1 MRSRVVI
8 TGVGAITPY
17 GAGADLLHREWTAG
31 HVAIEG
37 GQARCEGF
45 DPTLFLS
52 RKECA
57 ITDRFTQLAV
67 AAADEA
73 VAQSGWVSNPP
84 CEPDDMGAVIGVTVG
99 GVLTVEAQY
108 QVLQERG
115 SRQVSP
121 LSVPRI
127 MPSSASATL
136 AIRYGFGGATYQV
149 GSACAS
155 ASTAIAAAV
164 RAIQAG
170 DAKACLAGG
179 TDAPFSRLSRAC
191 FNATGVVSASGT
203 SRPFDARRDGFVMAE
218 GAAVLALED
227 ERNARQRGAQVL
239 GEILGVGLSSDHS
252 HLVAPDPSG
261 RGAGKAIGRALAE
274 AGLGPGE
281 LDYVNAQGTA
291 TVTSDAAET
300 RALKL
305 ALGDDVARGV
315 PVSSTKSAI
324 GHLMG
329 AAGAVEAVATLMAL
343 RDRVA
348 PPNLGYGEPDPD
360 CDLDYVVDGARA
372 LGERTRNGRGA
383 VGLSNSFGFGGHNVV
398 LCLRAN

>member
-8 TGVGAITPY
+8 TGVGAVTPY
-17 GAGADLLHREWTAG
+17 GAGADLLHREWSAG
-31 HVAIEG
+31 HVAIED
-37 GQARCEGF
+37 GQARCVGF
-45 DPTLFLS
+45 DPTNHLS

-57 ITDRFTQLAV
+57 ITDRFTQLTV

-73 VAQSGWVSNPP
+73 VAQSGWVANPP
-84 CEPDDMGAVIGVTVG
+84 CEPDDIGAVIGVTVG

-115 SRQVSP
+115 PRQVSP
-121 LSVPRI
+121 LSLPRI

-155 ASTAIAAAV
+155 ASTAIVSAV

-179 TDAPFSRLSRAC
+179 AEAPFSRFSQAC

-203 SRPFDARRDGFVMAE
+203 SRPFDARRDGFVMGE

-227 ERNARQRGAQVL
+227 ERNARQRGAPVL
-239 GEILGVGLSSDHS
+239 GEVLGVGSSSDHS
-252 HLVAPDPSG
+252 HVVAPDPGG
-261 RGAGKAIGRALAE
+261 RGAARAIARALAE
-274 AGLGPGE
+274 AGLEPGE

-291 TVTSDAAET
+291 TVASDVAET

-305 ALGDDVARGV
+305 ALGEDVARGV
-315 PVSSTKSAI
+315 PVSSIKSAI

-329 AAGAVEAVATLMAL
+329 AAGAVEAVATVLAL
-343 RDRVA
+343 RHRTA
-348 PPNLGYGEPDPD
+348 PPNLGYGEPDPE
-360 CDLDYVVDGARA
+360 CDLDYVTDGARP

-383 VGLSNSFGFGGHNVV
+383 VGLSDSFGFGGHNVV

>member
-8 TGVGAITPY
+8 TGVGAVTPF
-17 GAGADLLHREWTAG
+17 GVGADVLHREWSAG

-45 DPTLFLS
+45 DPGGYLS

-57 ITDRFTQLAV
+57 ITDRFTQLTVV
-67 AAADEA
+67 AADQA
-73 VAQSGWVSNPP
+73 VAQAGWEAKPP
-84 CEPDDMGAVIGVTVG
+84 CEADDIGAVIGVTVG

-108 QVLQERG
+108 HVLQERG
-115 SRQVSP
+115 SRHVSP

-127 MPSSASATL
+127 MPSSASAAL

-155 ASTAIAAAV
+155 ASTAIVSAV
-164 RAIQAG
+164 RAIQAN

-179 TDAPFSRLSRAC
+179 AEAPFSRLSRAC
-191 FNATGVVSASGT
+191 FDATGVVSPSGT
-203 SRPFDARRDGFVMAE
+203 SRPFDARRDGFVMGE

-227 ERNARQRGAQVL
+227 ERNARQRGAPIL
-239 GEILGVGLSSDHS
+239 GEVLGVGSSSDHS
-252 HLVAPDPSG
+252 HLVAPEPNG
-261 RGAGKAIGRALAE
+261 RGAGKAIARALAE
-274 AGLGPGE
+274 AGLEPGE

-291 TVTSDAAET
+291 TVASDVSET

-305 ALGDDVARGV
+305 ALGERVARAV

-329 AAGAVEAVATLMAL
+329 AAGAVEAVATLLAL

-348 PPNLGYGEPDPD
+348 PPNLGYGEPDPE
-360 CDLDYVVDGARA
+360 CDLDYVADGARG

>member
-1 MRSRVVI
+1 VRPRVVI

-17 GAGADLLHREWTAG
+17 GVGADKLHREWSAG
-31 HVAIEG
+31 HLAIER
-37 GQARCEGF
+37 GQARCDGF
-45 DPTLFLS
+45 DPSEHLS
-52 RKECA
+52 RKQCA
-57 ITDRFTQLAV
+57 ITDRFTQLTV
-67 AAADEA
+67 AAADET
-73 VAQSGWVSNPP
+73 VAQAGWEANPP
-84 CEPDDMGAVIGVTVG
+84 CEPDDIGVVIGVTVG

-108 QVLQERG
+108 HVLQERG
-115 SRQVSP
+115 VRHVSP

-127 MPSSASATL
+127 MPSSASAVL

-155 ASTAIAAAV
+155 AATAIASAV
-164 RAIQAG
+164 RAIQAK

-179 TDAPFSRLSRAC
+179 ADAPFSQFARAC
-191 FNATGVVSASGT
+191 FDATGAVSPSGT
-203 SRPFDARRDGFVMAE
+203 SRPFDARRDGFVMGE
-218 GAAVLALED
+218 GAAVLALEN
-227 ERNARQRGAQVL
+227 ERTARERGALVL
-239 GEILGVGLSSDHS
+239 GEVLGIGSSSDHS

-261 RGAGKAIGRALAE
+261 RGAGKAIARALAE
-274 AGLGPGE
+274 AGLEPRE

-291 TVTSDAAET
+291 TVASDLAET

-305 ALGDDVARGV
+305 ALGEAAHAV

-329 AAGAVEAVATLMAL
+329 AAGAVEAAATLLAL
-343 RDRVA
+343 RDRIA
-348 PPNLGYGEPDPD
+348 PPTLGYGEPDPD
-360 CDLDYVVDGARA
+360 CDLDYVVDGPRELA
-372 LGERTRNGRGA
+372 ERSGDGRGA

>member
-1 MRSRVVI
+1 VRSRVVI
-8 TGVGAITPY
+8 TGVGAVTPY
-17 GAGADLLHREWTAG
+17 GAGADLLHREWSAG

-45 DPTLFLS
+45 DPSLYLS

-57 ITDRFTQLAV
+57 ITDRFTQLTV

-73 VAQSGWVSNPP
+73 VAQAGWVGNPP
-84 CEPDDMGAVIGVTVG
+84 CEPDDIGAVIGVTVG

-108 QVLQERG
+108 HVLQERG
-115 SRQVSP
+115 SRHVSP
-121 LSVPRI
+121 LSIPRI

-155 ASTAIAAAV
+155 ASTAIVSAV

-203 SRPFDARRDGFVMAE
+203 SRPFDARRDGFVMGE

-227 ERNARQRGAQVL
+227 ERNARQRGAQIL
-239 GEILGVGLSSDHS
+239 GEVLGVGSSSDHS
-252 HLVAPDPSG
+252 HLVAPDPNG
-261 RGAGKAIGRALAE
+261 RGAGKAIARALAE
-274 AGLGPGE
+274 AGLEPGE
-281 LDYVNAQGTA
+281 IDYVNAQGTA
-291 TVTSDAAET
+291 TVASDVAET

-305 ALGDDVARGV
+305 ALGEDVARSV

-329 AAGAVEAVATLMAL
+329 AAGAVEAVATVLAL
-343 RDRVA
+343 KHRTA

-360 CDLDYVVDGARA
+360 CDLDYVADGARE
-372 LGERTRNGRGA
+372 LVERTRNGRGA

-398 LCLRAN
+398 LCLSAN

>member
-1 MRSRVVI
+1 VRPRVVI

-17 GAGADLLHREWTAG
+17 GAGADLLHSGWSAG

-45 DPTLFLS
+45 DPSPYLS

-57 ITDRFTQLAV
+57 MTDRFTQLMV
-67 AAADEA
+67 VAADEA
-73 VAQSGWVSNPP
+73 VGQSEWAANPP
-84 CEPDDMGAVIGVTVG
+84 CEADDVGAVIGVTVG

-115 SRQVSP
+115 SRHVSP
-121 LSVPRI
+121 LSIPRI
-127 MPSSASATL
+127 MPSSASAML

-155 ASTAIAAAV
+155 ASTAIVSAV

-170 DAKACLAGG
+170 DTKACLAGG
-179 TDAPFSRLSRAC
+179 ADAPFSRFSRAC
-191 FNATGVVSASGT
+191 FNATGVVSPSGT
-203 SRPFDARRDGFVMAE
+203 SRPFDARRDGFVMGE

-239 GEILGVGLSSDHS
+239 GEVLGVGSSSDHS
-252 HLVAPDPSG
+252 HLVAPEPSG
-261 RGAGKAIGRALAE
+261 RGAAKAIARALTE
-274 AGLGPGE
+274 AGLEPAD

-291 TVTSDAAET
+291 TVASDAAET

-305 ALGDDVARGV
+305 ALGEDGARGV

-343 RDRVA
+343 RNRVA
-348 PPNLGYGEPDPD
+348 PPNLGYGEPDPE
-360 CDLDYVVDGARA
+360 CDLDYVTDGARG
-372 LGERTRNGRGA
+372 LRGRTLNGRGA
-383 VGLSNSFGFGGHNVV
+383 VGVSNSFGFGGHNVV

>member
-1 MRSRVVI
+1 MRPRVVI
-8 TGVGAITPY
+8 TGVGAVTPY
-17 GAGADLLHREWTAG
+17 GAGADVLHREWTAG

-37 GQARCEGF
+37 GQARCAGF
-45 DPTLFLS
+45 DPSRYLS

-57 ITDRFTQLAV
+57 ITDRFTQLTV
-67 AAADEA
+67 VAADEA
-73 VAQSGWVSNPP
+73 VAQAGWEGNPP
-84 CEPDDMGAVIGVTVG
+84 CDGDDIGAVIGVTVG

-108 QVLQERG
+108 HVLQERG
-115 SRQVSP
+115 SRHVSP
-121 LSVPRI
+121 LSIPRI
-127 MPSSASATL
+127 MPSSAGAAL

-155 ASTAIAAAV
+155 ASTAIVSAV
-164 RAIQAG
+164 RAIQAN

-179 TDAPFSRLSRAC
+179 AEAPFSRLSQAC
-191 FNATGVVSASGT
+191 FNATGVVSPSGT
-203 SRPFDARRDGFVMAE
+203 SRPFDARRDGFVMGE

-227 ERNARQRGAQVL
+227 ERNARQRGAPIL
-239 GEILGVGLSSDHS
+239 GEVLGVGSSSDHS
-252 HLVAPDPSG
+252 HFVAPEPNG
-261 RGAGKAIGRALAE
+261 RGAGKAIARALAE
-274 AGLGPGE
+274 AGLESGE

-291 TVTSDAAET
+291 TVASDVSET

-305 ALGDDVARGV
+305 ALGERVARAV

-329 AAGAVEAVATLMAL
+329 AAGAVEAVATLLAL

-360 CDLDYVVDGARA
+360 CDLDYVTDGARA

>member
-1 MRSRVVI
+1 VRPRVVI

-17 GAGADLLHREWTAG
+17 GAGADRLHREWSAG
-31 HVAIEG
+31 HVAIER

-45 DPTLFLS
+45 DPSRYLS
-52 RKECA
+52 RRECA

-73 VAQSGWVSNPP
+73 MAQSGWAANPP
-84 CEPDDMGAVIGVTVG
+84 SEPDDIGAVIGVTVG

-115 SRQVSP
+115 DRHVSP

-136 AIRYGFGGATYQV
+136 AIRYGFGGASYQV

-155 ASTAIAAAV
+155 ASTAIVSAV

-191 FNATGVVSASGT
+191 FDATGVVSASGV
-203 SRPFDARRDGFVMAE
+203 SRPFDARRDGFVMGE

-227 ERNARQRGAQVL
+227 ERNARRRGAHVIGDVL
-239 GEILGVGLSSDHS
+239 GIGSSSDHS
-252 HLVAPDPSG
+252 HLVAPEPGG
-261 RGAGKAIGRALAE
+261 RGAGKAIVRALAE
-274 AGLGPGE
+274 AGVEPAE

-291 TVTSDAAET
+291 TVASDLAET
-300 RALKL
+300 RALEL
-305 ALGDDVARGV
+305 ALGEDVARRV

-329 AAGAVEAVATLMAL
+329 AAGAAEAVATLMAL
-343 RDRVA
+343 RHRRA
-348 PPNLGYGEPDPD
+348 PPNLGYGEPDPG
-360 CDLDYVVDGARA
+360 CDLNYVTSGARA

>member
-1 MRSRVVI
+1 VRSRVVI
-8 TGVGAITPY
+8 TGVGAVTPF
-17 GAGADLLHREWTAG
+17 GAGADLLHREWSAG

-45 DPTLFLS
+45 DPSPYLS
-52 RKECA
+52 RRERA
-57 ITDRFTQLAV
+57 VADRFTQLTV

-73 VAQSGWVSNPP
+73 LAQAGWGANPP
-84 CEPDDMGAVIGVTVG
+84 CEPDDIGAVIGVTVG

-115 SRQVSP
+115 SRHVSP
-121 LSVPRI
+121 LALPRI

-155 ASTAIAAAV
+155 ASTAIVSAV
-164 RAIQAG
+164 RAIQAN
-170 DAKACLAGG
+170 DVKACLAGG
-179 TDAPFSRLSRAC
+179 AEAPFSRLSSSC
-191 FNATGVVSASGT
+191 FNATGVVSPSGT
-203 SRPFDARRDGFVMAE
+203 SRPFDARRDGFVMGE
-218 GAAVLALED
+218 GAGVLALED

-239 GEILGVGLSSDHS
+239 GEVLGVGSSSDHS
-252 HLVAPDPSG
+252 HLVAPQPSG
-261 RGAGKAIGRALAE
+261 RGAGKAIARALAE
-274 AGLGPGE
+274 AGLEPPE

-291 TVTSDAAET
+291 TVASDAAET

-305 ALGDDVARGV
+305 ALGEDVARAV

-329 AAGAVEAVATLMAL
+329 AAGAVEAVATVMAL

-348 PPNLGYGEPDPD
+348 PPTLGYGEPDPD
-360 CDLDYVVDGARA
+360 CDLDYVTDGARA
-372 LGERTRNGRGA
+372 LWERTRNGRGA
-383 VGLSNSFGFGGHNVV
+383 VALSNSFGFGGHNVV
-398 LCLRAN
+398 LCLRAS

>member
-1 MRSRVVI
+1 MRARVVI
-8 TGVGAITPY
+8 TGVGAVTPY
-17 GAGADLLHREWTAG
+17 GAGADLLHRQWSAG
-31 HVAIEG
+31 HVAVDD

-45 DPTLFLS
+45 DPSLYLS

-57 ITDRFTQLAV
+57 ITDRFTQLTV

-73 VAQSGWVSNPP
+73 MAQSGWAVNPP
-84 CEPDDMGAVIGVTVG
+84 CEPDDVGAVIGVTVG

-108 QVLQERG
+108 HVLQERG
-115 SRQVSP
+115 ERHVSP
-121 LSVPRI
+121 LSLPRI

-155 ASTAIAAAV
+155 ASTAIVSAV

-179 TDAPFSRLSRAC
+179 TDAPFSRFSRAC
-191 FNATGVVSASGT
+191 FNATGVISASGT
-203 SRPFDARRDGFVMAE
+203 SRPFDARRDGFVMGE
-218 GAAVLALED
+218 GAALLALED
-227 ERNARQRGAQVL
+227 ERNARQRGARIL
-239 GEILGVGLSSDHS
+239 GEVLGVGSSSDHS
-252 HLVAPDPSG
+252 HLVAPEPNG
-261 RGAGKAIGRALAE
+261 RGASKAIARALAE
-274 AGLGPGE
+274 AGLAPGE
-281 LDYVNAQGTA
+281 IDYVNAQGTA
-291 TVTSDAAET
+291 TVASDVAET

-305 ALGDDVARGV
+305 ALGEDVARRV

-329 AAGAVEAVATLMAL
+329 AAGAVEAVATVLAL
-343 RDRVA
+343 RRRAA

-360 CDLDYVVDGARA
+360 CDLDYVADGARA
-372 LGERTRNGRGA
+372 LGDRTRTGRGA

-398 LCLRAN
+398 LCLRAS

>member
-1 MRSRVVI
+1 VRPRVVI

-17 GAGADLLHREWTAG
+17 GAGADLLHSAWSAG

-45 DPTLFLS
+45 DPSPYLS

-57 ITDRFTQLAV
+57 MTDRFTQLMV
-67 AAADEA
+67 VAADEA
-73 VAQSGWVSNPP
+73 VGQSEWAANPP
-84 CEPDDMGAVIGVTVG
+84 CEADDVGAVIGVTVG

-115 SRQVSP
+115 SRHVSP
-121 LSVPRI
+121 LSIPRI
-127 MPSSASATL
+127 MPSSASAML

-155 ASTAIAAAV
+155 ASTAIVSAV

-170 DAKACLAGG
+170 DTKACLAGG
-179 TDAPFSRLSRAC
+179 ADAPFSRFSRAC
-191 FNATGVVSASGT
+191 FNATGVVSPSGT
-203 SRPFDARRDGFVMAE
+203 SRPFDARRDGFVMGE

-239 GEILGVGLSSDHS
+239 GEVLGVGSSSDHS
-252 HLVAPDPSG
+252 HLVAPEPSG
-261 RGAGKAIGRALAE
+261 RGAAKAIARALTE
-274 AGLGPGE
+274 AGLEPAD

-291 TVTSDAAET
+291 TVASDAAET

-305 ALGDDVARGV
+305 ALGEDGARGV

-343 RDRVA
+343 RNRVA
-348 PPNLGYGEPDPD
+348 PPNLGYGEPDPE
-360 CDLDYVVDGARA
+360 CDLDYVTDGARG
-372 LGERTRNGRGA
+372 LRGRTLNGRGA
-383 VGLSNSFGFGGHNVV
+383 VGVSNSFGFGGHNVV

>member
-17 GAGADLLHREWTAG
+17 GAGAELLHREWSAG

-45 DPTLFLS
+45 DPSLFLS

-57 ITDRFTQLAV
+57 ITDRFTQLTV

-73 VAQSGWVSNPP
+73 VAQSGWVPNPP
-84 CEPDDMGAVIGVTVG
+84 CEPDDIGAVIGVTVG

-115 SRQVSP
+115 FRQVSP

-136 AIRYGFGGATYQV
+136 AIRYGFGGPAYQV

-155 ASTAIAAAV
+155 ASTAIVSAV

-179 TDAPFSRLSRAC
+179 TEAPFSLFSRAC
-191 FNATGVVSASGT
+191 FNATGVVSATGT
-203 SRPFDARRDGFVMAE
+203 SRPFDARRDGFVMGE

-227 ERNARQRGAQVL
+227 ERNARRRGAQIL
-239 GEILGVGLSSDHS
+239 GEVLGVGSSSDHS

-261 RGAGKAIGRALAE
+261 RGAAKAIARALAE

-291 TVTSDAAET
+291 TVASDAAET
-300 RALKL
+300 RAIKL
-305 ALGDDVARGV
+305 ALGEDVARGV

-343 RDRVA
+343 RNRVA
-348 PPNLGYGEPDPD
+348 PPNLGYAEPDPD
-360 CDLDYVVDGARA
+360 CDLDYVTDGARA
-372 LGERTRNGRGA
+372 LRGRTQNGRGA

>member
-8 TGVGAITPY
+8 TGVGAVTPY
-17 GAGADLLHREWTAG
+17 GAGADLLHREWSAG

-45 DPTLFLS
+45 DPSGHLS

-57 ITDRFTQLAV
+57 ITDRFTQLTV
-67 AAADEA
+67 LAADEA
-73 VAQSGWVSNPP
+73 VAQAGWEGNPP
-84 CEPDDMGAVIGVTVG
+84 CEGDDIGAVIGVTVG

-108 QVLQERG
+108 HVLQERG
-115 SRQVSP
+115 SRHVSP
-121 LSVPRI
+121 LSIPRI
-127 MPSSASATL
+127 MPSSASAAL

-155 ASTAIAAAV
+155 ASTAIVSAV
-164 RAIQAG
+164 RAIQA
-170 DAKACLAGG
+170 DDMKACLAGG
-179 TDAPFSRLSRAC
+179 AEAPFSRLSQAC
-191 FNATGVVSASGT
+191 FNATGVVSPSGT
-203 SRPFDARRDGFVMAE
+203 SRPFDARRDGFVMGE
-218 GAAVLALED
+218 GAAVLALEN
-227 ERNARQRGAQVL
+227 ERNARQRGAPIL
-239 GEILGVGLSSDHS
+239 GEVLGVGSSSDHS
-252 HLVAPDPSG
+252 HLVAPEPNG
-261 RGAGKAIGRALAE
+261 RGAEKAIARALAE
-274 AGLGPGE
+274 AGLEPRE

-291 TVTSDAAET
+291 TVASDISET

-305 ALGDDVARGV
+305 ALGEPVARAV

-329 AAGAVEAVATLMAL
+329 AAGAVEAVATLLAL

-348 PPNLGYGEPDPD
+348 PPNLGYGEPDPE
-360 CDLDYVVDGARA
+360 CDLDYVTDGARG
-372 LGERTRNGRGA
+372 LGERTGNGRGA

>member
-1 MRSRVVI
+1 VRSRVVI
-8 TGVGAITPY
+8 TGVGAVTPY
-17 GAGADLLHREWTAG
+17 GAGADLLHREWSAG

-45 DPTLFLS
+45 DPSLYLS
-52 RKECA
+52 RRECA

-73 VAQSGWVSNPP
+73 VAQSGWAASPP
-84 CEPDDMGAVIGVTVG
+84 CEPDDIGAVIGVTVG

-108 QVLQERG
+108 QVLHERG
-115 SRQVSP
+115 SRLVSP
-121 LSVPRI
+121 LAVPRI

-136 AIRYGFGGATYQV
+136 AIRYGLGGATYQV

-155 ASTAIAAAV
+155 ASTAIVSAV

-203 SRPFDARRDGFVMAE
+203 SRPFDARRDGFVMGE

-227 ERNARQRGAQVL
+227 ERNARQRGARIL
-239 GEILGVGLSSDHS
+239 GEVLGVGSSSDHS
-252 HLVAPDPSG
+252 HIVAPEPNG
-261 RGAGKAIGRALAE
+261 RGARKAIARALAE
-274 AGLGPGE
+274 ADLRPGE
-281 LDYVNAQGTA
+281 IDYVNAQGTA
-291 TVTSDAAET
+291 TVASDIAET
-300 RALKL
+300 RALTL
-305 ALGDDVARGV
+305 ALGEDGARRV

-343 RDRVA
+343 RERTA
-348 PPNLGYGEPDPD
+348 PPNLGYGEPDPE
-360 CDLDYVVDGARA
+360 CDLDYVLDGARP

>member
-1 MRSRVVI
+1 VRSRVVI
-8 TGVGAITPY
+8 TGLGAVTPY
-17 GAGADLLHREWTAG
+17 GAGAALLHREWSAG
-31 HVAIEG
+31 HVAIED
-37 GQARCEGF
+37 GQARCAGF
-45 DPTLFLS
+45 DPSNHLS

-57 ITDRFTQLAV
+57 ITDRFTQLTV

-73 VAQSGWVSNPP
+73 VAQSGWVANPP
-84 CEPDDMGAVIGVTVG
+84 CDADDIGAVIGVTVG

-115 SRQVSP
+115 SRHVSP
-121 LSVPRI
+121 LSIPRI

-155 ASTAIAAAV
+155 ASTAIVSAV

-170 DAKACLAGG
+170 DTKACLAGG
-179 TDAPFSRLSRAC
+179 ADAPFSRFSRAC
-191 FNATGVVSASGT
+191 FNATGVVSPSGT
-203 SRPFDARRDGFVMAE
+203 SRPFDARRDGFVMGE

-239 GEILGVGLSSDHS
+239 GEVLGVGSSSDHS
-252 HLVAPDPSG
+252 HLVAPEPSG
-261 RGAGKAIGRALAE
+261 RGAAKAIARALAE
-274 AGLGPGE
+274 AGLEPAD

-291 TVTSDAAET
+291 TVASDAAET

-305 ALGDDVARGV
+305 ALGEERGV

-343 RDRVA
+343 RNRVA

-360 CDLDYVVDGARA
+360 CDLDYVTDGARA
-372 LGERTRNGRGA
+372 LRGRTLNGRGA
-383 VGLSNSFGFGGHNVV
+383 VALSNSFGFGGHNVV

>member
-1 MRSRVVI
+1 VRARVVI
-8 TGVGAITPY
+8 TGVGAVTPY
-17 GAGADLLHREWTAG
+17 GAGANLLHREWSAG
-31 HVAIEG
+31 RVAIED

-45 DPTLFLS
+45 DPSLYLS

-57 ITDRFTQLAV
+57 ITDRFTQLTV

-73 VAQSGWVSNPP
+73 VAQSGWVASPP
-84 CEPDDMGAVIGVTVG
+84 CEPDDVGAVIGVTVG

-115 SRQVSP
+115 SRHVSP

-127 MPSSASATL
+127 MPSSASAIL

-155 ASTAIAAAV
+155 AATAIVSAV
-164 RAIQAG
+164 RTIQAG

-179 TDAPFSRLSRAC
+179 SDAPFSRFSRAC

-203 SRPFDARRDGFVMAE
+203 SRPFDARRDGFVMGE

-239 GEILGVGLSSDHS
+239 GEVLGVGSSSDHS

-261 RGAGKAIGRALAE
+261 RGARKAIARALAE
-274 AGLGPGE
+274 AGLEPGE

-291 TVTSDAAET
+291 TVASDAAET

-305 ALGDDVARGV
+305 ALGEDVARSV
-315 PVSSTKSAI
+315 PVSSTKSAT

-329 AAGAVEAVATLMAL
+329 AAGAVEAVATVLAL
-343 RDRVA
+343 RHRTA
-348 PPNLGYGEPDPD
+348 PPNLGYGEPDPE
-360 CDLDYVVDGARA
+360 CDLDYVTDRARP
-372 LGERTRNGRGA
+372 LGERTLGGRGA